1 MTTSTSSDQSSAVN
15 AAIASATSTAA
26 QSSNNSSTNT
36 AKQGVLKGNVLKDNI
51 LRSDQMLAASTWQQ
65 SPEAL
70 FARVSD
76 HYLVDESAYVSEL
89 VGLLNA
95 EEQDVKRIGDKTA
108 ELVREIRTMDTA
120 VDSIDELLQQ
130 YSLDTQEGVLLMC
143 LAEAL
148 LRIPDK
154 ETADALIEDK
164 LGVADWKSHL
174 GQSESWF
181 VNASTWG
188 LLMTGNVI
196 KMDLPK
202 GDGKPATFINR
213 MVNRLGEPVIR
224 RAMYQAMKVVG
235 KQFVLGR
242 DIKEALKR
250 SQPLFD
256 KGYTYS
262 YDMLGEAACTRDDAK
277 GYFDD
282 YARAIR
288 TVGETSRKLKEAT
301 PSPSVSIKLS
311 ALHPRYE
318 FGRREQVLEELVA
331 SVRELAGIARELNV
345 AITIDAE
352 EVDRLEISLEVFRA
366 VYESD
371 TCRGWGKFGLVVQ
384 AYSTRALPTLQYL
397 NRIADLQGDEI
408 PLRLVKGAYWDS
420 EIKESQE
427 LGVEGYPVFT
437 RKASTDVSYL
447 VCVRFLL
454 SENTRGRIYP
464 QFATH
469 NAHTISTIL
478 DVANAGETRQ
488 FEFQRL
494 HGMGEALYEAALK
507 RAPKGTWCRIYAPV
521 GAHKDLLPYLVRR
534 LLENGANSSFVHQLV
549 DPRVPVESLC
559 THPVV
564 TLNQYRTYHNPRIA
578 LPPNI
583 YGADRLNSRGIN
595 LNINSQYQPLID
607 EMATHMDTTYD
618 VRPQLAFDVQVNAE
632 RRQAVTCPFDRRDTL
647 GHVQWT
653 SAEEASRAIDAAWA
667 AFPRWEQTPVEERAA
682 ILERFGDLMETHTA
696 ELMTLCSREGG
707 KLLTDGIAEI
717 REAVDFCRYYANR
730 ARADFAEPTELQ
742 GPTGEHNQIMLGG
755 KGVFACISPW
765 NFPVAIFC
773 GQMVAAAVTGN
784 TVVAKPAEQTS
795 LVAHRVVE
803 LLREAG
809 MPRDVVQL
817 LPGDGPTVGSVLSS
831 DPRITGVCFTG
842 STQTAQII
850 NRSLAARENAPLP
863 SLIAETGGLNAMIVD
878 STALPEQVVN
888 DVVQSAFQSAG
899 QRCSALRVLYV
910 QEDVAERVI
919 SLLKGAMDELKI
931 GDPRDLG
938 TDVGPVIDEEARAGL
953 LKHIEEYRSQGRVIA
968 EAAVDKATTEH
979 GTFVAPVALRID
991 GIDSLESEQ
1000 FGPVLHI
1007 ATWKGGE
1014 VDKVIDT
1021 INGLGYGLTFG
1032 VHSRNESFA
1041 NAVAQKI
1048 RVGNVYVN
1056 RNIIGAVVGVQPFG
1070 GQGFSG
1076 TGPKA
1081 GGPHYLHRF
1090 ATEKTRTV
1098 NTTALGGNASLLAM
1112 GDE

>member
-1 MTTSTSSDQSSAVN
+1 MTTSTPSDQSSAVN
-15 AAIASATSTAA
+15 AAIASATSTATSP
-26 QSSNNSSTNT
+26 QSSTND
-36 AKQGVLKGNVLKDNI
+36 KQGVLKGNVLKDNI
-51 LRSDQMLAASTWQQ
+51 LHSDQMLAASTWQQ

-95 EEQDVKRIGDKTA
+95 EDKDAKRIGDKTA

-224 RAMYQAMKVVG
+224 RAMYQAMKVMG

-288 TVGETSRKLKEAT
+288 TVGETSRKLKEGT

-534 LLENGANSSFVHQLV
+534 LLENGANSSFVHRLV

-564 TLNQYRTYHNPRIA
+564 TLNQYKTYHNPRIA

-618 VRPQLAFDVQVNAE
+618 VRPQLAFDVEVNAE

-653 SAEEASRAIDAAWA
+653 SAEEASKAIDAAWA

-809 MPRDVVQL
+809 MPHDVVQL

-863 SLIAETGGLNAMIVD
+863 TLIAETGGLNAMIVD

-919 SLLKGAMDELKI
+919 GLLKGAMDELKI

-968 EAAVDKATTEH
+968 EAAVDKTITEH

>member
-1 MTTSTSSDQSSAVN
+1 
-15 AAIASATSTAA
+15 
-26 QSSNNSSTNT
+26 
-36 AKQGVLKGNVLKDNI
+36 
-51 LRSDQMLAASTWQQ
+51 MLTASTWQQ

-89 VGLLNA
+89 VKLLNA
-95 EEQDVKRIGDKTA
+95 EEKDAKRIGDKTA

-224 RAMYQAMKVVG
+224 RAMYQAMKVMG

-288 TVGETSRKLKEAT
+288 TVGETSRKLKEGT

-564 TLNQYRTYHNPRIA
+564 TLNQYKTYHNPRIA

-618 VRPQLAFDVQVNAE
+618 VRPQLAFDVEVNAE

-653 SAEEASRAIDAAWA
+653 SAEEASKAIDAAWA

-682 ILERFGDLMETHTA
+682 ILGRFGDLMETHTA

-809 MPRDVVQL
+809 MPHDVVQL

-863 SLIAETGGLNAMIVD
+863 TLIAETGGLNAMIVD

-919 SLLKGAMDELKI
+919 GLLKGAMDELKI

-968 EAAVDKATTEH
+968 EAAVDKTITEH

>member
-89 VGLLNA
+89 VKLLNA
-95 EEQDVKRIGDKTA
+95 EEKDAKRIGDKTA

-224 RAMYQAMKVVG
+224 RAMYQAMKVMG

-288 TVGETSRKLKEAT
+288 TVGETSRKLKEGT

-607 EMATHMDTTYD
+607 EMAKHMDTTYD
-618 VRPQLAFDVQVNAE
+618 VRPQLAFDVEVNAE

-653 SAEEASRAIDAAWA
+653 SAEEASKAIDAAWA

-809 MPRDVVQL
+809 MPHDVVQL

-863 SLIAETGGLNAMIVD
+863 TLIAETGGLNAMIVD

-919 SLLKGAMDELKI
+919 GLLKGAMDELKI

-968 EAAVDKATTEH
+968 EAAVDKTITEH

>member
-1 MTTSTSSDQSSAVN
+1 
-15 AAIASATSTAA
+15 
-26 QSSNNSSTNT
+26 
-36 AKQGVLKGNVLKDNI
+36 
-51 LRSDQMLAASTWQQ
+51 MLAASTWQQ

-95 EEQDVKRIGDKTA
+95 EEKDAKRIGDKTA

-224 RAMYQAMKVVG
+224 RAMYQAMKVMG

-288 TVGETSRKLKEAT
+288 TVGETSRKLKEGT

-564 TLNQYRTYHNPRIA
+564 TLNQYKTYHNPRIA

-618 VRPQLAFDVQVNAE
+618 VRPQLAFDVEVNAE

-653 SAEEASRAIDAAWA
+653 SAEEASKAIDAAWA

-809 MPRDVVQL
+809 MPHDVVQL

-863 SLIAETGGLNAMIVD
+863 TLIAETGGLNAMIVD

-919 SLLKGAMDELKI
+919 GLLKGAMDELKI

-968 EAAVDKATTEH
+968 EAAVDKTITEH

>member
-1 MTTSTSSDQSSAVN
+1 
-15 AAIASATSTAA
+15 
-26 QSSNNSSTNT
+26 
-36 AKQGVLKGNVLKDNI
+36 
-51 LRSDQMLAASTWQQ
+51 MLAASTWQQ

-89 VGLLNA
+89 VKLLNA
-95 EEQDVKRIGDKTA
+95 EEKDAKRIGDKTA

-224 RAMYQAMKVVG
+224 RAMYQAMKVMG

-288 TVGETSRKLKEAT
+288 TVGETSRKLKEGT

-559 THPVV
+559 THPVA
-564 TLNQYRTYHNPRIA
+564 TLNQYKTYHNPRIA

-618 VRPQLAFDVQVNAE
+618 VRPQLAFDVEVNAE

-653 SAEEASRAIDAAWA
+653 SAEEASKAIDAAWA
-667 AFPRWEQTPVEERAA
+667 AFPRWEQTPVEERAT

-809 MPRDVVQL
+809 MPHDVVQL

-863 SLIAETGGLNAMIVD
+863 TLIAETGGLNAMIVD

-919 SLLKGAMDELKI
+919 GLLKGAMDELKI

-968 EAAVDKATTEH
+968 EAAVDKTITEH

>member
-1 MTTSTSSDQSSAVN
+1 
-15 AAIASATSTAA
+15 
-26 QSSNNSSTNT
+26 
-36 AKQGVLKGNVLKDNI
+36 
-51 LRSDQMLAASTWQQ
+51 MLAASTWQQ
-65 SPEAL
+65 TPEAL
-70 FARVSD
+70 FARLSD
-76 HYLVDESAYVSEL
+76 HYLVEESAYVSEL

-95 EEQDVKRIGDKTA
+95 EDKDAKRIGDKTA

-224 RAMYQAMKVVG
+224 RAMYQAMKVMG

-288 TVGETSRKLKEAT
+288 TVGETSRKLKEGT

-564 TLNQYRTYHNPRIA
+564 TLNQYQTYHNPRIA

-607 EMATHMDTTYD
+607 EMATHMDTTYE
-618 VRPQLAFDVQVNAE
+618 VRPQLAFDVEVNAE

-653 SAEEASRAIDAAWA
+653 SAEEASKAIDAAWA

-809 MPRDVVQL
+809 MPHDVVQL

-863 SLIAETGGLNAMIVD
+863 TLIAETGGLNAMIVD

-919 SLLKGAMDELKI
+919 GLLKGAMDELKI

-968 EAAVDKATTEH
+968 EAAVDKTITEH

>member
-1 MTTSTSSDQSSAVN
+1 M
-15 AAIASATSTAA
+15 
-26 QSSNNSSTNT
+26 
-36 AKQGVLKGNVLKDNI
+36 LH
-51 LRSDQMLAASTWQQ
+51 SDQMLAASTWQQ

-76 HYLVDESAYVSEL
+76 HYLVDESAFVGEL

-95 EEQDVKRIGDKTA
+95 EDKDAKRIGDKTA

-224 RAMYQAMKVVG
+224 RAMYQAMKVMG

-288 TVGETSRKLKEAT
+288 TVGETSRKLKEGT

-564 TLNQYRTYHNPRIA
+564 TLNQYKTYHNPRIA

-618 VRPQLAFDVQVNAE
+618 VRPQLAFDVEVNAE

-809 MPRDVVQL
+809 MPHDVVQL

-863 SLIAETGGLNAMIVD
+863 TLIAETGGLNAMIVD

-919 SLLKGAMDELKI
+919 GLLKGAMDELKI

-938 TDVGPVIDEEARAGL
+938 TDVGPVIDEEARTGL

-968 EAAVDKATTEH
+968 EAAVDKTITEH

>member
-26 QSSNNSSTNT
+26 QSSTND
-36 AKQGVLKGNVLKDNI
+36 KQGVLKGNVLKDNI

-70 FARVSD
+70 FARLSD

-95 EEQDVKRIGDKTA
+95 EDKDAKRIGDKTA

-224 RAMYQAMKVVG
+224 RAMYQAMKVMG

-288 TVGETSRKLKEAT
+288 TVGETSRKLKEGT

-564 TLNQYRTYHNPRIA
+564 TLNQYKTYHNPRIA

-618 VRPQLAFDVQVNAE
+618 VRPQLAFDVEVNAE

-653 SAEEASRAIDAAWA
+653 SAEEASKAIDAAWA

-809 MPRDVVQL
+809 MPHDVVQL

-850 NRSLAARENAPLP
+850 NRSLAARENASLP
-863 SLIAETGGLNAMIVD
+863 TLIAETGGLNAMIVD

-919 SLLKGAMDELKI
+919 GLLKGAMDELKI

-968 EAAVDKATTEH
+968 EAAVDKTITEH

>member
-1 MTTSTSSDQSSAVN
+1 MTTSTPSDQSSAVN
-15 AAIASATSTAA
+15 AAIASATSTATSP
-26 QSSNNSSTNT
+26 QSSTND
-36 AKQGVLKGNVLKDNI
+36 KQGVLKGNVLKDNI

-70 FARVSD
+70 FARLSD

-95 EEQDVKRIGDKTA
+95 EDKDAKRIGDKTA

-224 RAMYQAMKVVG
+224 RAMYQAMKVMG

-288 TVGETSRKLKEAT
+288 TVGETSRKLKEGT

-564 TLNQYRTYHNPRIA
+564 TLNQYKTYHNPRIA

-618 VRPQLAFDVQVNAE
+618 VRPQLAFDVEVNAE

-653 SAEEASRAIDAAWA
+653 SAEEASKAIDAAWA

-809 MPRDVVQL
+809 MPHDVVQL

-863 SLIAETGGLNAMIVD
+863 TLIAETGGLNAMIVD

-888 DVVQSAFQSAG
+888 DVMQSAFQSAG

-919 SLLKGAMDELKI
+919 GLLKGAMDELKI

-968 EAAVDKATTEH
+968 EAAVDKTITEH

>member
-1 MTTSTSSDQSSAVN
+1 MTTSTPSDQSSAMI
-15 AAIASATSTAA
+15 AAIASATSTATPP
-26 QSSNNSSTNT
+26 QSSTNG
-36 AKQGVLKGNVLKDNI
+36 KQGVLKGNVLKDNI

-95 EEQDVKRIGDKTA
+95 EDKDARRIGDKTA

-224 RAMYQAMKVVG
+224 RAMYQAMKVMG

-262 YDMLGEAACTRDDAK
+262 YDMLGEAACTRADAK

-288 TVGETSRKLKEAT
+288 TVGDTSRKLKEGT

-564 TLNQYRTYHNPRIA
+564 TLNQYKTYHNPRIA

-618 VRPQLAFDVQVNAE
+618 VRPQLAFEVEVNAE

-809 MPRDVVQL
+809 MPHDVVQL

-863 SLIAETGGLNAMIVD
+863 TLIAETGGLNAMIVD

-968 EAAVDKATTEH
+968 EAAVDKTITEH

>member
-1 MTTSTSSDQSSAVN
+1 MTMSA
-15 AAIASATSTAA
+15 
-26 QSSNNSSTNT
+26 
-36 AKQGVLKGNVLKDNI
+36 
-51 LRSDQMLAASTWQQ
+51 
-65 SPEAL
+65 
-70 FARVSD
+70 
-76 HYLVDESAYVSEL
+76 H
-89 VGLLNA
+89 
-95 EEQDVKRIGDKTA
+95 
-108 ELVREIRTMDTA
+108 
-120 VDSIDELLQQ
+120 
-130 YSLDTQEGVLLMC
+130 
-143 LAEAL
+143 
-148 LRIPDK
+148 
-154 ETADALIEDK
+154 
-164 LGVADWKSHL
+164 
-174 GQSESWF
+174 
-181 VNASTWG
+181 
-188 LLMTGNVI
+188 
-196 KMDLPK
+196 
-202 GDGKPATFINR
+202 
-213 MVNRLGEPVIR
+213 
-224 RAMYQAMKVVG
+224 
-235 KQFVLGR
+235 R
-242 DIKEALKR
+242 D
-250 SQPLFD
+250 
-256 KGYTYS
+256 
-262 YDMLGEAACTRDDAK
+262 
-277 GYFDD
+277 
-282 YARAIR
+282 
-288 TVGETSRKLKEAT
+288 
-301 PSPSVSIKLS
+301 
-311 ALHPRYE
+311 
-318 FGRREQVLEELVA
+318 
-331 SVRELAGIARELNV
+331 
-345 AITIDAE
+345 
-352 EVDRLEISLEVFRA
+352 
-366 VYESD
+366 
-371 TCRGWGKFGLVVQ
+371 
-384 AYSTRALPTLQYL
+384 
-397 NRIADLQGDEI
+397 
-408 PLRLVKGAYWDS
+408 
-420 EIKESQE
+420 
-427 LGVEGYPVFT
+427 
-437 RKASTDVSYL
+437 
-447 VCVRFLL
+447 
-454 SENTRGRIYP
+454 
-464 QFATH
+464 
-469 NAHTISTIL
+469 
-478 DVANAGETRQ
+478 

-564 TLNQYRTYHNPRIA
+564 TLNQYKTYHNPRIA

-618 VRPQLAFDVQVNAE
+618 VRPQLAFDVEVNAE

-809 MPRDVVQL
+809 MPHDVVQL

-863 SLIAETGGLNAMIVD
+863 TLIAETGGLNAMIVD

-919 SLLKGAMDELKI
+919 GLLKGAMDELKI

-968 EAAVDKATTEH
+968 EAAVDKTITEH
-979 GTFVAPVALRID
+979 GTFVAPIALRID

>member
-1 MTTSTSSDQSSAVN
+1 MTTSTPSDQSSAVN
-15 AAIASATSTAA
+15 AAIASATSTATSP
-26 QSSNNSSTNT
+26 QSSTNG
-36 AKQGVLKGNVLKDNI
+36 KQGVLKGNVLKDNI

-95 EEQDVKRIGDKTA
+95 EDKDAKRIGDKTA

-224 RAMYQAMKVVG
+224 RAMYQAMKVMG

-288 TVGETSRKLKEAT
+288 TVGDTSRKLKEGT

-564 TLNQYRTYHNPRIA
+564 TLNQYKTYHNPRIA

-618 VRPQLAFDVQVNAE
+618 VRPQLAFDVEVNAE

-809 MPRDVVQL
+809 MPHDVVQL

-863 SLIAETGGLNAMIVD
+863 TLIAETGGLNAMIVD

-968 EAAVDKATTEH
+968 EAAVDKTITEH
-979 GTFVAPVALRID
+979 GTFVAPIALRID

>member
-1 MTTSTSSDQSSAVN
+1 
-15 AAIASATSTAA
+15 
-26 QSSNNSSTNT
+26 
-36 AKQGVLKGNVLKDNI
+36 
-51 LRSDQMLAASTWQQ
+51 MLAASTWQQ

-70 FARVSD
+70 FARLSD

-95 EEQDVKRIGDKTA
+95 EDKDAKRIGDKTA

-224 RAMYQAMKVVG
+224 RAMYQAMKVMG

-288 TVGETSRKLKEAT
+288 TVGETSRKLKEGT

-564 TLNQYRTYHNPRIA
+564 TLNQYKTYHNPRIA

-618 VRPQLAFDVQVNAE
+618 VRPQLAFDVEVNAE

-653 SAEEASRAIDAAWA
+653 SAEEASKAIDAAWA

-809 MPRDVVQL
+809 MPHDVVQL

-863 SLIAETGGLNAMIVD
+863 TLIAETGGLNAMIVD

-919 SLLKGAMDELKI
+919 GLLKGAMDELKI

-968 EAAVDKATTEH
+968 EAAVDKTITEH

-1048 RVGNVYVN
+1048 RVGNVYIN

>member
-1 MTTSTSSDQSSAVN
+1 
-15 AAIASATSTAA
+15 
-26 QSSNNSSTNT
+26 
-36 AKQGVLKGNVLKDNI
+36 
-51 LRSDQMLAASTWQQ
+51 MLAASTWQQ

-224 RAMYQAMKVVG
+224 RAMYQAMKVMG

>member
-1 MTTSTSSDQSSAVN
+1 MTTSTSSDQPSAVN
-15 AAIASATSTAA
+15 AAIASATSTATSP
-26 QSSNNSSTNT
+26 QSSTND
-36 AKQGVLKGNVLKDNI
+36 KQGVLKGNVLKDNI

-95 EEQDVKRIGDKTA
+95 EEKDAKRIGDKTA

-224 RAMYQAMKVVG
+224 RAMYQAMKVMG

-288 TVGETSRKLKEAT
+288 TVGETSRKLKEGT

-564 TLNQYRTYHNPRIA
+564 TLNQYKTYHNPRIA

-618 VRPQLAFDVQVNAE
+618 VRPQLAFDVEVNAE

-653 SAEEASRAIDAAWA
+653 SAEEASKAIDAAWA
-667 AFPRWEQTPVEERAA
+667 AFPRWEQTPAEERAA

-809 MPRDVVQL
+809 MPHDVVQL

-863 SLIAETGGLNAMIVD
+863 TLIAETGGLNAMIVD

-919 SLLKGAMDELKI
+919 GLLKGAMDELKI

-968 EAAVDKATTEH
+968 EAAVDKTITEH